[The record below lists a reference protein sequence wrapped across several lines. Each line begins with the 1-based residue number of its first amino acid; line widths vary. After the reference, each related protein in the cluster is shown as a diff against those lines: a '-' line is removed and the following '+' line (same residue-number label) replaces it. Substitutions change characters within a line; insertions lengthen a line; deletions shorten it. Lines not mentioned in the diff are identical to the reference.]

1 MADKISKVN
10 VPVQFNDNS
19 LNATS
24 YAWSFGDGNT
34 STVKS
39 PSHKY
44 TTISPPEFPYNVTH
58 SAVNS
63 CGTTTCA
70 PKTVEVVAEVPPSGI
85 SLTVMMIGAAV
96 LGFMM
101 MAKGK

>member
-1 MADKISKVN
+1 MADKQVKVN

-39 PSHKY
+39 PSHTY
-44 TTISPPEFPYNVTH
+44 TAISPVGIPYTVTH

-63 CGTTTCA
+63 CGTSTCN
-70 PKTVEVVAEVPPSGI
+70 PKTVEVVTELPPSGI
-85 SLTVMMIGAAV
+85 GSTVMIIGAAV
-96 LGFMM
+96 LGFIM